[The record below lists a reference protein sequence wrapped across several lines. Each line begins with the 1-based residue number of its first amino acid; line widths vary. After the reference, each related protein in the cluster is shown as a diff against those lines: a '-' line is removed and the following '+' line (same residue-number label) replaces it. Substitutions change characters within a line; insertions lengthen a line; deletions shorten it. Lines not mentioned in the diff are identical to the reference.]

1 MNDTELRHLVQ
12 RLIREGRLPPV
23 PDVKLLAGY
32 GQGALCAVCSLP
44 MGASDVVYELRFGR
58 GDDVL
63 ALVMHYHCFDIW
75 DSAIIG
81 QGVARAD

>member
-12 RLIREGRLPPV
+12 RLIREGRLPRV

-32 GQGALCAVCSLP
+32 GQGALCAVCSLS

-75 DSAIIG
+75 DCVIIG
-81 QGVARAD
+81 QEVARAD

>member
-12 RLIREGRLPPV
+12 RLIREGRLPRV

-32 GQGALCAVCSLP
+32 GQGALCAVCSLS
-44 MGASDVVYELRFGR
+44 MRASDVVYELRFGKS
-58 GDDVL
+58 DDVP

-75 DSAIIG
+75 DRLIIG
-81 QGVARAD
+81 NA